1 MSEESKVE
9 WQVGYYRLPES
20 ERRTVQDHTGELD
33 FYDSENE
40 AQEAAEKLQRE
51 GKSYD
56 IDLTKLVD
64 GCPVDSWGLW
74 IINEEPNWFTRGNP
88 YRFDDS

>member
-1 MSEESKVE
+1 MSEESKVK

-20 ERRTVQDHTGELD
+20 ERQTVQDHTGELD
-33 FYDSENE
+33 FYDVESE

-56 IDLTKLVD
+56 IDLTQMVD
-64 GCPVDSWGLW
+64 GCAIDSWSLW
-74 IINEEPNWFTRGNP
+74 FIDNKPNWFKQGTP
-88 YRFDDS
+88 